1 MNKFLLLF
9 RAKKI
14 GCNKIRNRFVYNN
27 TFDKYR
33 LCYWGLFPL
42 IVFLE
47 LHVIEIYDVAF
58 AENGYINCILWL
70 FVLVFVFVFVQKLP
84 HIRSETL
91 VGDRGV
97 LDTIRGLKV
106 KRLAP
111 GVVFRARVVVR
122 GSIFENYTRSRRW
135 LPSMYLILLNII
147 PILCS
152 KIHISHTDFWVD
164 FTFQR
169 AKLLLF

>member
-47 LHVIEIYDVAF
+47 LHVIEIDEVAF
-58 AENGYINCILWL
+58 AEIGYINRILWL
-70 FVLVFVFVFVQKLP
+70 FVLVLRFCFRPKTSP
-84 HIRSETL
+84 YTKRN
-91 VGDRGV
+91 VGR
-97 LDTIRGLKV
+97 
-106 KRLAP
+106 
-111 GVVFRARVVVR
+111 
-122 GSIFENYTRSRRW
+122 
-135 LPSMYLILLNII
+135 
-147 PILCS
+147 
-152 KIHISHTDFWVD
+152 
-164 FTFQR
+164 
-169 AKLLLF
+169 